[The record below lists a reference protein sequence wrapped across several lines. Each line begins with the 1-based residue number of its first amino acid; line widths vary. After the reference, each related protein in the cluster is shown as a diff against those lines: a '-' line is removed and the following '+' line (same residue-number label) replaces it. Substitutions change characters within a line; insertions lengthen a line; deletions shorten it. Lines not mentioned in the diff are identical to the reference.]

1 MTDIL
6 DIEMTADGRVAVIT
20 FKAASISSAEQIAA
34 AAEQIKNFI
43 GENHPDKII
52 FDFEKVKFFSSQ
64 VLGLLLDI
72 RGRMEVANGQVV
84 ISAIDPHLHKVF
96 RITNLDRIF
105 KFFTDKKNAVEA
117 MSIN

>member
-6 DIEMTADGRVAVIT
+6 NIEMTAEGRVAVIT
-20 FKAASISSAEQIAA
+20 FKAASINSAEKITA

-43 GENHPDKII
+43 GENRPEKIV

-72 RGRMEVANGQVV
+72 RARMEMSNGQVV

-105 KFFTDKKNAVEA
+105 KFFADKKNAVEA